1 MKASKLYH
9 VILVVTRL
17 GILGVHEKSQAHR
30 LKAYP
35 QMSDPQHPGA
45 PPLLK
50 AKWPFGNHVTTC
62 TGDLAMEKI
71 PRYRRGLEQKKT
83 GDAWENIG
91 ICTIFWQLDCWK
103 LRANG
108 WNFQAICNL
117 KQ

>member
-45 PPLLK
+45 
-50 AKWPFGNHVTTC
+50 
-62 TGDLAMEKI
+62 
-71 PRYRRGLEQKKT
+71 RR
-83 GDAWENIG
+83 
-91 ICTIFWQLDCWK
+91 C
-103 LRANG
+103 
-108 WNFQAICNL
+108 
-117 KQ
+117 